1 MYSTCRGSWDEKER
15 MRFYWWRIT
24 LPLGWNGTGNLF
36 FARKTWEIYIFQY
49 FFLHFSFFENKFLIY
64 LEPVE
69 LEFVFAG
76 GFCPA
81 GTENRGALLVV
92 RPKETKSENIIA
104 KASIK
109 VNLND

>member
-1 MYSTCRGSWDEKER
+1 MENYTSTRLKPGISSFPR
-15 MRFYWWRIT
+15 R
-24 LPLGWNGTGNLF
+24 LG
-36 FARKTWEIYIFQY
+36 RY
-49 FFLHFSFFENKFLIY
+49 FFCILTFFENKFLIY

-81 GTENRGALLVV
+81 GTENRGAFLVV
-92 RPKETKSENIIA
+92 RPKETKSKNIIA

>member
-1 MYSTCRGSWDEKER
+1 M
-15 MRFYWWRIT
+15 
-24 LPLGWNGTGNLF
+24 
-36 FARKTWEIYIFQY
+36 
-49 FFLHFSFFENKFLIY
+49 IY

-92 RPKETKSENIIA
+92 RPKETKSKNIIA

>member
-1 MYSTCRGSWDEKER
+1 MENYTSTRLEWNRESLLCPED
-15 MRFYWWRIT
+15 
-24 LPLGWNGTGNLF
+24 LGDLHF
-36 FARKTWEIYIFQY
+36 PI

-92 RPKETKSENIIA
+92 RPKETKSENVIGH
-104 KASIK
+104 
-109 VNLND
+109 VPRR